1 MEMPMRR
8 VAFLALALS
17 LAACDRGQPWHA
29 TNITG
34 AMPRLELRMVRASDG
49 SPVSASTYRGKVVLL
64 YFGYTHCPDVCPTTL
79 ANLSD
84 ALKRL
89 GQRASDVRVLFITVD
104 PDRDTSKVLGEY
116 VTAFAPEIDGLRGG
130 GDALVSLA
138 RRYRVAYSVTKENG
152 AYNVMHSEAVFFFDR
167 DGRARLVA
175 TSTENT
181 SDIAYDIRHLLDG
194 L

>member
-1 MEMPMRR
+1 MRCA
-8 VAFLALALS
+8 AFLALALC
-17 LAACDRGQPWHA
+17 LAACSREPSWHA

-34 AMPRLELRMVRASDG
+34 SMPRLEFQMTRAGDD
-49 SPVSASTYRGKVVLL
+49 SPVSAATYRGKVVLL
-64 YFGYTHCPDVCPTTL
+64 YFGYTHCPDICPTTL

-89 GQRASDVRVLFITVD
+89 GPRASDVRVLFVTVD
-104 PDRDTSKVLGEY
+104 PDRDMSKVLGEY
-116 VTAFAPEIDGLRGG
+116 VTAFAPEIDGLRGSD
-130 GDALVSLA
+130 DALASLA
-138 RRYRVAYSVTKENG
+138 RRYRVAYSVMKEKG

-167 DGRARLVA
+167 HGCARLVT

-181 SDIAYDIRHLLDG
+181 SDIAYDVRHLLDG